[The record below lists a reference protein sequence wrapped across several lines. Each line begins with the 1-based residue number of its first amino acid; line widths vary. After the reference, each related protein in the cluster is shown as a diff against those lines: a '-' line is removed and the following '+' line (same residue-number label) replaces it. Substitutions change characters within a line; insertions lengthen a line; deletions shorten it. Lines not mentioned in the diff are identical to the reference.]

1 MRTLA
6 QAYVRRHVLPPHDQ
20 PAINGASI
28 SLEVESGTQLGLELL
43 ARRYATETIS
53 YTNLEVD
60 LMSRP
65 QVTAEECAR
74 MAKVLY
80 LLGAYFF
87 ANGGQMVSL
96 TWLALFW
103 GFEMP

>member
-1 MRTLA
+1 MEG
-6 QAYVRRHVLPPHDQ
+6 D
-20 PAINGASI
+20 
-28 SLEVESGTQLGLELL
+28 SGTQLGLELL
-43 ARRYATETIS
+43 GRRYATETIS
-53 YTNLEVD
+53 YTDLEAD

-87 ANGGQMVSL
+87 ANRGQMVSL
-96 TWLALFW
+96 MWLALFW
-103 GFEMP
+103 GFERP